1 MKEACDG
8 SSGAPERSGEEGGF
22 GRGRTKGKE
31 PTGAVMM
38 ARKLLCQVAVR
49 KFGYTGASEVRF
61 LWTTTWRNL
70 MVRLQEVREG
80 ARGDQ

>member
-1 MKEACDG
+1 
-8 SSGAPERSGEEGGF
+8 
-22 GRGRTKGKE
+22 
-31 PTGAVMM
+31 MM